1 MSNIKPIYL
10 FTGPEFGLR
19 DDAVDEIRKIQKK
32 QIGEIDE
39 QNFYLIET
47 PFAQVMSVLQSGNLF
62 ASGVCVVCKN
72 AELLKKKEDL
82 ALISQWLEI
91 ADFSSILI
99 LISDEISV
107 DSKLEKLIPKE
118 NKKIFWEMFD
128 NKKQEWL
135 TNYICKNGY
144 KIKIAAVQLILDLV
158 ENNTQALKSEC
169 SRLFLCFPKGH
180 EFSEKDIEE
189 VLSSNR
195 EENVFD
201 LFDVMMDETLS
212 PPSRLEKALITLQKI
227 RLSKENS
234 SVMLLSG
241 LSSCFTKIVNWHKIG
256 EKSVFGATQQKIYRK
271 ASQVWTIGQAT
282 AILANIASA
291 DMEIRSNGSQ
301 MEDIVLQKVIYE
313 IVIKKGSQLATLD

>member
-1 MSNIKPIYL
+1 MSNTKPIYL

-19 DDAVDEIRKIQKK
+19 DDAVNEIKKIQKK

-107 DSKLEKLIPKE
+107 DSKLDKLVPKE

-135 TNYICKNGY
+135 TNYICTNVY
-144 KIKIAAVQLILDLV
+144 KIKPAAVKLIFDLV
-158 ENNTQALKSEC
+158 
-169 SRLFLCFPKGH
+169 
-180 EFSEKDIEE
+180 
-189 VLSSNR
+189 
-195 EENVFD
+195 
-201 LFDVMMDETLS
+201 
-212 PPSRLEKALITLQKI
+212 
-227 RLSKENS
+227 
-234 SVMLLSG
+234 
-241 LSSCFTKIVNWHKIG
+241 
-256 EKSVFGATQQKIYRK
+256 
-271 ASQVWTIGQAT
+271 
-282 AILANIASA
+282 
-291 DMEIRSNGSQ
+291 
-301 MEDIVLQKVIYE
+301 
-313 IVIKKGSQLATLD
+313 

>member
-1 MSNIKPIYL
+1 MSNTKPIYL

-19 DDAVDEIRKIQKK
+19 DDAVNDVKKIQKK
-32 QIGEIDE
+32 QFGEIDE

-91 ADFSSILI
+91 ADYSSILI

-107 DSKLEKLIPKE
+107 DSKLDKLVPKE

-128 NKKQEWL
+128 NKKTEWL
-135 TNYICKNGY
+135 AGYITKNGY
-144 KIKIAAVQLILDLV
+144 KIKSVAVQLILDLV
-158 ENNTQALKSEC
+158 ENNTQALKTEC
-169 SRLFLCFPKGH
+169 SRLFLCFPKGY
-180 EFSEKDIEE
+180 EFSEKDIQE

-201 LFDVMMDETLS
+201 LFDVMMEEKLS
-212 PPSRLEKALITLQKI
+212 PPARLEKALMTLQKI

-234 SVMLLSG
+234 SVMLLAG
-241 LSSCFTKIVNWHKIG
+241 LSSCFSKLVNWHKIG
-256 EKSVFGATQQKIYRK
+256 DKAVFGATQQKIYRK
-271 ASQVWTIGQAT
+271 ASQIWTIGQAT
-282 AILANIASA
+282 AIMANLASA
-291 DMEIRSNGSQ
+291 DMEIRSGGSQ

-313 IVIKKGSQLATLD
+313 IVMKKGSQMATLD

>member
-1 MSNIKPIYL
+1 MSNTKPIYL

-19 DDAVDEIRKIQKK
+19 DDAINDIKKIQKK

-47 PFAQVMSVLQSGNLF
+47 QFSQVISVLQSGNLF
-62 ASGVCVVCKN
+62 ANGVCVVCKN

-82 ALISQWLEI
+82 ALISQWLEV

-118 NKKIFWEMFD
+118 NKKVFWEMFD

-135 TNYICKNGY
+135 TNYIFKNGY
-144 KIKIAAVQLILDLV
+144 KIKPSAVQLILDLV
-158 ENNTQALKSEC
+158 ENNTQSLKTEC
-169 SRLFLCFPKGH
+169 SRLFLCFPKGY
-180 EFSEKDIEE
+180 EFSEKEIEE

-195 EENVFD
+195 EENIFD
-201 LFDVMMDETLS
+201 LFDVITDEKIS
-212 PPSRLEKALITLQKI
+212 SSAKLEKALITLQKI

-234 SVMLLSG
+234 SVMILAG
-241 LSSCFTKIVNWHKIG
+241 LSSCFTKVVNWHKIG
-256 EKSVFGATQQKIYRK
+256 EKAVFGSTQQKIYRK
-271 ASQVWTIGQAT
+271 ASREWTIGQAT

-291 DMEIRSNGSQ
+291 DMEIRSSGSQ

-313 IVIKKGSQLATLD
+313 IVMKKGSQMATLD

>member
-1 MSNIKPIYL
+1 MSNTKPIYL

-19 DDAVDEIRKIQKK
+19 DDAINDIKKIQKK

-47 PFAQVMSVLQSGNLF
+47 QFSQVISVLQSGNLF
-62 ASGVCVVCKN
+62 ANGVCVVCKN

-82 ALISQWLEI
+82 ALISQWLEV

-118 NKKIFWEMFD
+118 NKKVFWEMFD

-135 TNYICKNGY
+135 TNYIFKNGY
-144 KIKIAAVQLILDLV
+144 KIKPSAVQLILDLV
-158 ENNTQALKSEC
+158 ENNTQSLKTEC
-169 SRLFLCFPKGH
+169 SRLFLCFPKGY
-180 EFSEKDIEE
+180 EFSEKEIEE

-195 EENVFD
+195 EENIFD
-201 LFDVMMDETLS
+201 LFDVITDEKIS
-212 PPSRLEKALITLQKI
+212 SSAKLEKALITLQKI

-234 SVMLLSG
+234 SVM
-241 LSSCFTKIVNWHKIG
+241 I
-256 EKSVFGATQQKIYRK
+256 
-271 ASQVWTIGQAT
+271 
-282 AILANIASA
+282 
-291 DMEIRSNGSQ
+291 
-301 MEDIVLQKVIYE
+301 
-313 IVIKKGSQLATLD
+313 

>member
-1 MSNIKPIYL
+1 MSNTKPIYL

-19 DDAVDEIRKIQKK
+19 DDAVNEIKKIQKK

-62 ASGVCVVCKN
+62 ASGLCVVCKN

-107 DSKLEKLIPKE
+107 DSKLDKLVPKE

-135 TNYICKNGY
+135 TNYICTNGY
-144 KIKIAAVQLILDLV
+144 KIKPAAVQLILDLV

-169 SRLFLCFPKGH
+169 YRLFLCFTKGH

-195 EENVFD
+195 EENIFD
-201 LFDVMMDETLS
+201 LFDVMTDEKLS
-212 PPSRLEKALITLQKI
+212 VSARLEKALVTLQKI

-234 SVMLLSG
+234 SVMLLAG
-241 LSSCFTKIVNWHKIG
+241 LSSCFTKVVNWHKIG
-256 EKSVFGATQQKIYRK
+256 EKAVFGATQQKIYRK

-291 DMEIRSNGSQ
+291 DMEIRSGGSQ
-301 MEDIVLQKVIYE
+301 MEDIVLQKIIYE
-313 IVIKKGSQLATLD
+313 IVMKKGSQMATLD

>member
-1 MSNIKPIYL
+1 MSNTKPIYL

-19 DDAVDEIRKIQKK
+19 DDAVNDVKKIQKK
-32 QIGEIDE
+32 QFGEIDE

-91 ADFSSILI
+91 ADYSSILI

-107 DSKLEKLIPKE
+107 DSKLDKLVPKE

-128 NKKQEWL
+128 NKKTEWL
-135 TNYICKNGY
+135 AGYITKNGY
-144 KIKIAAVQLILDLV
+144 KIKSAAVQLILDLV
-158 ENNTQALKSEC
+158 ENNTQALKTEC
-169 SRLFLCFPKGH
+169 SRLFLCFPKGY
-180 EFSEKDIEE
+180 EFSEKDIQE

-201 LFDVMMDETLS
+201 LFDVMMEEKLS
-212 PPSRLEKALITLQKI
+212 PPARLEKALMTLQKI

-234 SVMLLSG
+234 SVMLLAG
-241 LSSCFTKIVNWHKIG
+241 LSSCFSKLVNWHKIG
-256 EKSVFGATQQKIYRK
+256 DKAVFGATQQKIYRK
-271 ASQVWTIGQAT
+271 ASQIWTIGQAT
-282 AILANIASA
+282 AIMANLASA
-291 DMEIRSNGSQ
+291 DMEIRSGGSQ

-313 IVIKKGSQLATLD
+313 IVMKKGSQMATLD